1 MFHLYWYL
9 YYGMNALKWFI
20 IYQFA
25 KLNISCIC
33 SPSMKSSLF
42 LYHAMTSA
50 CRCLERKQDYVTWK
64 KLTLNFTCWE
74 QNVVVKGK
82 YPELRRNYMHLH
94 DLEHHYLNRK
104 VFHIPIGR
112 FAKTWLSSLAQGKI
126 CFLYLLSHHLVRK
139 VKGKLTVFLI
149 YIKSVLNVT
158 HKNPHLKYK
167 YIVFFLVYTCA
178 FMRQIDG
185 ILKARKVHIYL
196 FRKEFLLFS
205 TIVVVTKIKM
215 HINIIASFRWFVLQ
229 KENPWD

>member
-1 MFHLYWYL
+1 MSLYGLKYVIMFHLYWYL
-9 YYGMNALKWFI
+9 YYAMNALKWFI

-104 VFHIPIGR
+104 VFSYTH
-112 FAKTWLSSLAQGKI
+112 
-126 CFLYLLSHHLVRK
+126 RK
-139 VKGKLTVFLI
+139 VCKNMIV
-149 YIKSVLNVT
+149 VT
-158 HKNPHLKYK
+158 SAMEN
-167 YIVFFLVYTCA
+167 
-178 FMRQIDG
+178 
-185 ILKARKVHIYL
+185 
-196 FRKEFLLFS
+196 LFS
-205 TIVVVTKIKM
+205 IPSQSSSGTE
-215 HINIIASFRWFVLQ
+215 SQR
-229 KENPWD
+229 

>member
-1 MFHLYWYL
+1 MQFCPDKVEKYGLKYVIMFHLYWYL

-104 VFHIPIGR
+104 VFSYTH
-112 FAKTWLSSLAQGKI
+112 
-126 CFLYLLSHHLVRK
+126 RK
-139 VKGKLTVFLI
+139 VCKNMIV
-149 YIKSVLNVT
+149 VT
-158 HKNPHLKYK
+158 SAMEN
-167 YIVFFLVYTCA
+167 
-178 FMRQIDG
+178 
-185 ILKARKVHIYL
+185 
-196 FRKEFLLFS
+196 LFS
-205 TIVVVTKIKM
+205 IPSQSSSGTE
-215 HINIIASFRWFVLQ
+215 SQR
-229 KENPWD
+229 